1 MVNILRFCTSVSFSF
16 QHLIELISN
25 LLKYRGETYNK
36 QICQTEGPMCA
47 LNAPCPGPRRRA
59 AAGHD
64 AGRPRASVG
73 GRTLTNGRAPA
84 NGIEALPE
92 RFPEINDV
100 IYDSANRLYG
110 LPPSGG
116 PNTSTPDDGACQ
128 RTDKTHKVSLTR
140 RG

>member
-1 MVNILRFCTSVSFSF
+1 MFDCEHIEFLYAVRRFHFNVDRNY
-16 QHLIELISN
+16 LA
-25 LLKYRGETYNK
+25 LLKYRGEHTKHTNK
-36 QICQTEGPMCA
+36 YAKRKGPCA
-47 LNAPCPGPRRRA
+47 PYTRRA
-59 AAGHD
+59 RGLD
-64 AGRPRASVG
+64 AGRPRAGVG
-73 GRTLTNGRAPA
+73 GRTLTNGRTPA

-116 PNTSTPDDGACQ
+116 PNTSTPDDGGCQ